1 MQIINPWIFYLIS
14 ILENIMVTGI
24 VLFVISVVT
33 AIVMGVMVFDPAES
47 VSDEKKKLFKKM
59 LKRVVIPIVVVCTLL
74 ITFIPSEK
82 TMYTMLVS
90 SYVTTDNLET
100 ATEVIQDG
108 VDYIFDKLDSDE
120 EGD

>member
-1 MQIINPWIFYLIS
+1 MQIINPWIFYLIN

-24 VLFVISVVT
+24 VLFVISIIT
-33 AIVMGVMVFDPAES
+33 AIVMGVMVFDPAEN

-59 LKRVVIPIVVVCTLL
+59 LKRVVVPIVVVCPLL

>member
-1 MQIINPWIFYLIS
+1 MQIINPWIFYLIN

-24 VLFVISVVT
+24 VLFVISIVT

-100 ATEVIQDG
+100 ATDVIQDG

>member
-1 MQIINPWIFYLIS
+1 
-14 ILENIMVTGI
+14 
-24 VLFVISVVT
+24 
-33 AIVMGVMVFDPAES
+33 
-47 VSDEKKKLFKKM
+47 
-59 LKRVVIPIVVVCTLL
+59 
-74 ITFIPSEK
+74 
-82 TMYTMLVS
+82 MYTMLVS

>member
-1 MQIINPWIFYLIS
+1 MQIINPWIFYLIN
-14 ILENIMVTGI
+14 ILENIMLTGI
-24 VLFVISVVT
+24 VLFCISIVT

-59 LKRVVIPIVVVCTLL
+59 LKRVVVPIVVVCTLL

>member
-1 MQIINPWIFYLIS
+1 MQIINPWIFYLIN

-24 VLFVISVVT
+24 VLFVILVVT

-47 VSDEKKKLFKKM
+47 VSDEKKKLFKKL
-59 LKRVVIPIVVVCTLL
+59 LKRVVIPIVVVCTLA

>member
-1 MQIINPWIFYLIS
+1 MQIINPWIFYLIDT
-14 ILENIMVTGI
+14 LHGLLGTGI
-24 VLFVISVVT
+24 VAFVISVVT
-33 AIVMGVMVFDPAES
+33 AIILAVIVFDPTND
-47 VSDEKKKLFKKM
+47 VSDENKAIYKKL
-59 LKRVVIPIVVVCTLL
+59 LKRVFIPIAVVCTLL
-74 ITFIPSEK
+74 ITFIPSKE

-100 ATEVIQDG
+100 ATGVIQDG

>member
-1 MQIINPWIFYLIS
+1 MQIINPWIFYLIN
-14 ILENIMVTGI
+14 ILENIMLTGI
-24 VLFVISVVT
+24 VLFGISIVT

>member
-1 MQIINPWIFYLIS
+1 MQIINPWIFYLIN

-33 AIVMGVMVFDPAES
+33 ASVMGVMVFDPAES

-59 LKRVVIPIVVVCTLL
+59 LKRVVIPIVVVCTLA

>member
-1 MQIINPWIFYLIS
+1 MQIINPWIFYLIN

-24 VLFVISVVT
+24 VLFFISVVT

-59 LKRVVIPIVVVCTLL
+59 LKRVVIPIVVVCPLA

>member
-1 MQIINPWIFYLIS
+1 MQIINPWIFYLIN

>member
-1 MQIINPWIFYLIS
+1 MIDTLHGLLGI
-14 ILENIMVTGI
+14 GI
-24 VLFVISVVT
+24 VAFVVSVVT
-33 AIVMGVMVFDPAES
+33 AIILAVMVFDPTND
-47 VSDEKKKLFKKM
+47 VSDENKAIYKKL
-59 LKRVVIPIVVVCTLL
+59 LKRVFIPIAVVCTLL
-74 ITFIPSEK
+74 ITFIPSKE
-82 TMYTMLVS
+82 TMYKMLIS

>member
-1 MQIINPWIFYLIS
+1 MQIINPWIFYLIN

-59 LKRVVIPIVVVCTLL
+59 LKRVVVPIVVVCTLL

>member
-1 MQIINPWIFYLIS
+1 MQIINPWIFYLIN

-24 VLFVISVVT
+24 VVFVISAVT

-59 LKRVVIPIVVVCTLL
+59 LKRVVVPIVVVCTLL
-74 ITFIPSEK
+74 ITFIPSKK
-82 TMYTMLVS
+82 TMYTMFVS

>member
-1 MQIINPWIFYLIS
+1 MQIINPWIFYLIN

-100 ATEVIQDG
+100 ATGVIQDG

>member
-1 MQIINPWIFYLIS
+1 MQIINPWIFYLIN
-14 ILENIMVTGI
+14 ILENIMITGI
-24 VLFVISVVT
+24 VVFVISVVT